1 MSHYNV
7 KPIRLDFKPSVRL
20 FVLLACAAL
29 VSCAIVLYL
38 PIQPSLEQTFGH
50 SLGQL
55 LNQGVKLGAVIL
67 ILLTLRYHGLS
78 QWQRTPQA
86 CKALYLDSKGAWQLE
101 CADGSVH
108 AVTILP
114 TSFVAPYLTIL
125 HYRRAG
131 RWSSR
136 AVVIVPDAVDAEAY
150 RRLRVWLR
158 WGYQDSGDET
168 AGA

>member
-7 KPIRLDFKPSVRL
+7 KPIRLDFKLSLRL
-20 FVLLACAAL
+20 FVLLVCVAL
-29 VSCAIVLYL
+29 GSCAIVLYL
-38 PIQPSLEQTFGH
+38 PIRPLLDQAFGQPFAQVLS
-50 SLGQL
+50 
-55 LNQGVKLGAVIL
+55 QGIKLGAVIL
-67 ILLTLRYHGLS
+67 ILLTLRQHGLK

-86 CKALYLDSKGAWQLE
+86 CKALCLDSKGAWQLE
-101 CADGSVH
+101 YADGSVH

-125 HYRRAG
+125 HCRLAG
-131 RWSSR
+131 RWSSQS
-136 AVVIVPDAVDAEAY
+136 VVILPDAVDAEAY

-158 WGYQDSGDET
+158 WGYQDSSDEA